1 MIYIY
6 VKARNL
12 QRYIILSL
20 TAVSCI
26 SCWSCR
32 TLSISLRL
40 PTVMFSVSKATGNFL
55 TLSSLLNGVLK
66 VMGVCRGLLNT
77 DPKQKPSGLT
87 ALSVSLILL
96 HQESSNNCVKVNVAS
111 FLSRKPQYSSYQS
124 QEYFI
129 KACKFLALKQ
139 RTILASC
146 PLSPLSA
153 KNNV

>member
-6 VKARNL
+6 VKSQESSTLHNSFTYCCKL
-12 QRYIILSL
+12 YIMLEL
-20 TAVSCI
+20 P
-26 SCWSCR
+26 
-32 TLSISLRL
+32 SISLRL

-77 DPKQKPSGLT
+77 DPKQKPSGPT